1 MGLRF
6 RKRIRLGK
14 YLYWNLNWS
23 KKNGI
28 SNSASVGQPGA
39 NINVGTQDGDL
50 KIRRGT
56 VGLPGTGV
64 RYDTSF
70 KAGESVNQQGK
81 QSTYSGK
88 KYRSPPLM
96 LLPTLAVTGVVLYM
110 LYLFISAM
118 GR

>member
-23 KKNGI
+23 EKNGI

-39 NINVGTQDGDL
+39 NINVGTQGGEL
-50 KIRRGT
+50 KVRRGT
-56 VGLPGTGV
+56 VGLPGTGI

-70 KAGESVNQQGK
+70 KSGEVERQRQP
-81 QSTYSGK
+81 TYSEKG
-88 KYRSPPLM
+88 YRSSPWM
-96 LLPTLAVTGVVLYM
+96 LVPKLAVTGFVLYM
-110 LYLFISAM
+110 LYLSISAM
-118 GR
+118 GG

>member
-23 KKNGI
+23 EKNGI

-56 VGLPGTGV
+56 VGLPGTGI

-70 KAGESVNQQGK
+70 KTGHAVNQKGK
-81 QSTYSGK
+81 QPAYSGK
-88 KYRSPPLM
+88 AHRSSPLM
-96 LLPTLAVTGVVLYM
+96 LLPKLALTGVVLYM
-110 LYLFISAM
+110 LYLFISAI
-118 GR
+118 GG